1 MKRYTAILTCLL
13 LTGSIALAQNTENNA
28 NYPSRHYLGGGVR
41 LGATSLNQKG
51 AGLSSAG
58 LGFGIDAE
66 YTYFFHHLFGIQT
79 GLSAFWGNSNYIL
92 GSDYTHTSQTTIQ
105 SVGSGGILTDY
116 TIDYTYVTNGLKEE
130 YRYGLVSLPVMLRM
144 QSDRFFIG
152 AGFRFAFPMGDIKAD
167 YASGNTDV
175 TAQLTPTDNA
185 ILSSGCLGIDSHKSQ
200 NGSYTYKGKNQVNV
214 AAEIGY
220 HFPVNDAY
228 GIRVSAYGEYMLN
241 NGSQNGNTLVKEI
254 DESQINGTPVVLG
267 YNNCS
272 KNNLVDKSHYYSV
285 GVKVAFDWGSAK
297 KVFPKSRE
305 RAETVLVENDET
317 TSDSNVETK
326 KVEVPTHED
335 LMIFIRNTNG
345 KSQYYGSYCSE
356 NRWSSAVSMLSMGDP
371 SKRTSVNYAL
381 SPDGKITILALDGEG
396 GMGGKDLF
404 VSYLDGYQWS
414 EPQNM
419 GIQVNSRAD
428 EDQPAFAF
436 DGKTLYF
443 VSNRERGLG
452 QNDIWF
458 TRLLPDRT
466 WTAAENAGTAINSNG
481 DEQTPVFYNNRLYF
495 ASNGR
500 NGSGGYDIYYVTI
513 GTDNEPTSLA
523 INIGQ
528 NINTGADE
536 IGIHSIRSLSGNN
549 GFKGTKAPSQL
560 MPYLEGRSITNV
572 LLDSTFNI
580 HFKTGSATVTDASL
594 ESIMKVARYLSK
606 NPTTIVEV
614 SGHTDNTG
622 GDDRNVLLS
631 WERAKAVHRKLIDY
645 GVNPS
650 QVTYHGYGNTQP
662 IAPNATEWGRA
673 RNRRTEFK
681 VLKK

>member
-13 LTGSIALAQNTENNA
+13 LSGSIALAQNTENNA
-28 NYPSRHYLGGGVR
+28 QYPSLHYLGGGVR
-41 LGATSLNQKG
+41 LGATSLNQTG
-51 AGLSSAG
+51 AGLPSAG

-79 GLSAFWGNSNYIL
+79 GLSAFWGSSSYAL
-92 GSDYTHTSQTTIQ
+92 GADYTHTSQTTIQ
-105 SVGSGGILTDY
+105 SVGSGGVLTDY
-116 TIDYTYVTNGLKEE
+116 TLDYTYVTNGLKEE
-130 YRYGLVSLPVMLRM
+130 YRYGLVSLPVMLRL
-144 QSDRFFIG
+144 QSGRFFMG
-152 AGFRFAFPMGDIKAD
+152 AGFRFAIPMGDIKAD
-167 YASGNTDV
+167 YSTGETDV
-175 TAQLTPTDNA
+175 TAQITPTDNA
-185 ILSSGCLGIDSHKSQ
+185 ILNSGCLGIGHHDNQ
-200 NGSYTYKGKNQVNV
+200 DGSYSYKGKSQANV

-220 HFPVNDAY
+220 RFPINDAY
-228 GIRVSAYGEYMLN
+228 GVRVSAYGEYMLN
-241 NGSQNGNTLVKEI
+241 NGAQNGNTLVKEI
-254 DESQINGTPVVLG
+254 DESQINGTRVVLG
-267 YNNCS
+267 YNDCS

-297 KVFPKSRE
+297 KVLPKDKVM
-305 RAETVLVENDET
+305 AESVPIEVVYESPAPVVEE
-317 TSDSNVETK
+317 K
-326 KVEVPTHED
+326 KAEVPNHED
-335 LMIFIRNTNG
+335 LMIFIRRTNG

-371 SKRTSVNYAL
+371 SKRTEVSYAL

-419 GIQVNSRAD
+419 GIHVNSRAD

-443 VSNRERGLG
+443 VSNRDGGLG

-466 WTAAENAGTAINSNG
+466 WTAAENAGTAINSAG

-500 NGSGGYDIYYVTI
+500 NASGDYDIYFVTV
-513 GTDNEPTSLA
+513 GADNAPTSQP
-523 INIGQ
+523 INIGK

-536 IGIHSIRSLSGNN
+536 IGIHSIRSLTGNN
-549 GFKGTKAPSQL
+549 GFKNPKAPSQL
-560 MPYLEGRSITNV
+560 MPYLEGRNLTTV

-580 HFKTGSATVTDASL
+580 HFKTGSSIVSDASL
-594 ESIMKVARYLSK
+594 ESVIKIAQYLTK

-614 SGHTDNTG
+614 SGHTDDTG
-622 GDDRNVLLS
+622 GEDRNILLS

-650 QVTYHGYGNTQP
+650 QITYHGYGNTQP
-662 IAPNATEWGRA
+662 IAPNTTEWGRA

-681 VLKK
+681 IINK